1 MVIYNINMINNTFEV
16 FENDENPKSNIEN
29 YYFIEKENKITE
41 HEGELDVSIFE
52 FNRIY
57 NNDTDNE
64 DEIAQR
70 TLYRTNQN
78 KILRKQIFNIE
89 KSKKRGR
96 RKFGTNISS
105 KIKHG
110 KNSTDLIKQK
120 IKRRFIESVKKYINN
135 LYNRYFNLKKRRTD
149 NFIKKIKTNF
159 TSLLAENKNLEYF
172 SMTLRELLSSDLSD
186 KHTKIDKKY
195 NKKKIDILI
204 QKNKVKEIIKLLNK
218 TLKEVYEI
226 YINNEIP
233 EFSLVHD
240 LNIIEKKFGKYYMNR
255 YKEIALKL
263 IVTYKKK
270 GKNDSLNTEE
280 VDEIIIEQ

>member
-172 SMTLRELLSSDLSD
+172 SMTLRELLSSDLSG
-186 KHTKIDKKY
+186 KYTKMDKKY

-233 EFSLVHD
+233 EFSLAHD

>member
-159 TSLLAENKNLEYF
+159 ISSDTYKNLEYF

-195 NKKKIDILI
+195 NKKNIDILI
-204 QKNKVKEIIKLLNK
+204 QKNKVKEIIQLLNK

>member
-1 MVIYNINMINNTFEV
+1 MVIYNINMINNNFDV

-29 YYFIEKENKITE
+29 YYFIEKEKKITE

-70 TLYRTNQN
+70 TLYRTNQ
-78 KILRKQIFNIE
+78 KIIQRKQIFNIE

-172 SMTLRELLSSDLSD
+172 SMTLRELLSSDLSG
-186 KHTKIDKKY
+186 KYTKMDKKY

-226 YINNEIP
+226 YINKEIP
-233 EFSLVHD
+233 EFSLAHD

-270 GKNDSLNTEE
+270 GKNDSLNIEE

>member
-70 TLYRTNQN
+70 TLYRTNQ
-78 KILRKQIFNIE
+78 KIIQRKQIFNIE

-172 SMTLRELLSSDLSD
+172 SMSLRELLSSDLSD
-186 KHTKIDKKY
+186 KHTKMDKKY
-195 NKKKIDILI
+195 NKKNIDILI
-204 QKNKVKEIIKLLNK
+204 QKNEAKEIIKLLNK

-233 EFSLVHD
+233 EFSLAHD
-240 LNIIEKKFGKYYMNR
+240 LNIIEKKFGNYYMNR

>member
-1 MVIYNINMINNTFEV
+1 MVIYNINMINNNFDV

-172 SMTLRELLSSDLSD
+172 SMTLRELLSSDLSG
-186 KHTKIDKKY
+186 KYTKMDKKY

-204 QKNKVKEIIKLLNK
+204 QKNEAKEIIKLLNK
-218 TLKEVYEI
+218 TIKEVYEI
-226 YINNEIP
+226 YINNKIN
-233 EFSLVHD
+233 EFSLDND
-240 LNIIEKKFGKYYMNR
+240 LKEIEKENGIEDAKIFEARAK
-255 YKEIALKL
+255 KL
-263 IVTYKKK
+263 IE
-270 GKNDSLNTEE
+270 NP
-280 VDEIIIEQ
+280 

>member
-70 TLYRTNQN
+70 TLYRTNQ
-78 KILRKQIFNIE
+78 KIIQRKQIFNIE

-172 SMTLRELLSSDLSD
+172 SMSLRELLSSDLSG
-186 KHTKIDKKY
+186 KYTKMDKKY

-280 VDEIIIEQ
+280 VDEILIEQ

>member
-70 TLYRTNQN
+70 TLYRTNQ
-78 KILRKQIFNIE
+78 KIIQRKQIFNIE

-172 SMTLRELLSSDLSD
+172 SMTLRELLSSDLSG
-186 KHTKIDKKY
+186 KYTKMDKKY

>member
-78 KILRKQIFNIE
+78 KILRKKIFNIE

-172 SMTLRELLSSDLSD
+172 SMTLRELLSSDLSG
-186 KHTKIDKKY
+186 KYTKMDKKY

-226 YINNEIP
+226 YINKEIP

-280 VDEIIIEQ
+280 VDEILIEQ

>member
-172 SMTLRELLSSDLSD
+172 SMSLRELLSSDLSG
-186 KHTKIDKKY
+186 KYTKMDKKY